1 MSQDEIIK
9 SLSKQEL
16 EDILC
21 ELSNSNWKVNVY
33 LYKSNRSYTE
43 MYRSTSIPIHIRH
56 LLNKMIMEKSI
67 PILRDKKIELIT
79 NKNI

>member
-21 ELSNSNWKVNVY
+21 ELSNSNWKVNMY

-43 MYRSTSIPIHIRH
+43 IHFSTSMPIHIRH
-56 LLNKMIMEKSI
+56 LLNRMIAEKAI
-67 PILRDKKIELIT
+67 PILRDKKI
-79 NKNI
+79 NKIL